1 MSIKVCSAS
10 SMPFLNFYRY
20 SSPYNNYFVA
30 LLLHCFHTNFF
41 KSNQVFFSNLKCKK
55 WIFWFKAEKNLYLF
69 NQQALLK
76 VSTSELLPEVSYLLF
91 FQTGIKFWSLFWE
104 AFCLCISFVRMNL
117 FCNRYPFFLY
127 LILNVFIIKIL
138 TIFIILPSP
147 KQLHE

>member
-41 KSNQVFFSNLKCKK
+41 KSNQVFFPIWSVRNEYSDLRQK
-55 WIFWFKAEKNLYLF
+55 KNLYLF

-91 FQTGIKFWSLFWE
+91 FKQESSVWSLFWE